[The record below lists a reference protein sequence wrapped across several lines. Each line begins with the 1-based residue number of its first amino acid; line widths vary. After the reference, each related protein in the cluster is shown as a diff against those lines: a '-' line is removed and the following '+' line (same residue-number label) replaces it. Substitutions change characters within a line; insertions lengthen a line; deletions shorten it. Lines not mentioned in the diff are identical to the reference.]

1 MRIKMKK
8 YKQDI
13 MNIFG
18 IILGTIVMSFAFN
31 VFLQPNNISPSGFS
45 GLSSVLCFLLAK
57 IGIVI
62 PVSVMYLLLNV
73 ILYVIAYKL
82 LGKKFALM
90 ALIGIGSYSLFIELV
105 SYIPLV
111 VRNDLLLCAIYGGG
125 IMGFGVGLV
134 LRCNGS
140 TGGGDLLALIIRS
153 KTHILTTGQIMLS
166 VNILVLTLSCLA
178 YGLGPLMYSII
189 TIVIS
194 STVTDL
200 VIEGATG
207 VRAYYIFTSK
217 KQEVCDAIYKE
228 IKRGVT
234 EIKAEGMY
242 THTEKDILLCLIN
255 KYRAPRLKSIVSKID
270 SDAFVFCTSVSEVI
284 GRGFSIPPKKK
295 HKGDAEALEKSQNEI
310 SPNNK
315 ENKSIENN
323 QIENN
328 QIKNTSTAVTTNDN
342 AEASST
348 QAEALEDTNID
359 NKPTQE
365 KTTPKKKAK
374 TSSKRTKQKEATKE
388 VK

>member
-1 MRIKMKK
+1 MKK

-13 MNIFG
+13 INIFG
-18 IILGTIVMSFAFN
+18 IILGTIVMAFAFN

-125 IMGFGVGLV
+125 IMGFGIGLV

-153 KTHILTTGQIMLS
+153 RTHILTTGQIMLS
-166 VNILVLTLSCLA
+166 INILVLALSCIA

-200 VIEGATG
+200 VIDGATG

-255 KYRAPRLKSIVSKID
+255 KYRAPRLKAIISKID

-295 HKGDAEALEKSQNEI
+295 QKGDAETLEKSQNEI

-315 ENKSIENN
+315 KNKSIENN
-323 QIENN
+323 QIEN
-328 QIKNTSTAVTTNDN
+328 TSTAVTSNDA

-365 KTTPKKKAK
+365 KTTPKKAK

>member
-1 MRIKMKK
+1 MKK

-13 MNIFG
+13 INIFG
-18 IILGTIVMSFAFN
+18 IILGTIVMAFAFN

-62 PVSVMYLLLNV
+62 PTSVMYLLLNV

-111 VRNDLLLCAIYGGG
+111 VKNDLLLCAIYGGG
-125 IMGFGVGLV
+125 IMGFGIGLV

-166 VNILVLTLSCLA
+166 VNILVLTLSCIA

-200 VIEGATG
+200 VIDGATG
-207 VRAYYIFTSK
+207 VKAYYIFTSK

-255 KYRAPRLKSIVSKID
+255 KYRAPRLKAIVSEID

-284 GRGFSIPPKKK
+284 GRGFSISPKKK
-295 HKGDAEALEKSQNEI
+295 QKGDAEALENSQGET
-310 SPNNK
+310 SPNDK
-315 ENKSIENN
+315 ENQSIE
-323 QIENN
+323 
-328 QIKNTSTAVTTNDN
+328 NTSTADTSNATQKTNN
-342 AEASST
+342 T
-348 QAEALEDTNID
+348 QAKAIENTKEDN
-359 NKPTQE
+359 NPTQQE
-365 KTTPKKKAK
+365 AAPKKKVK
-374 TSSKRTKQKEATKE
+374 TSKSRTKQKVATKE

>member
-1 MRIKMKK
+1 MKK

-13 MNIFG
+13 INIFG
-18 IILGTIVMSFAFN
+18 IILGTIVMAFAFN

-62 PVSVMYLLLNV
+62 PTSVMYLLLNV
-73 ILYVIAYKL
+73 ILYVVAYKL

-125 IMGFGVGLV
+125 IMGFGIGLV

-166 VNILVLTLSCLA
+166 VNILVLTLSCIA

-255 KYRAPRLKSIVSKID
+255 KYRAPRLKAIVSEID

-295 HKGDAEALEKSQNEI
+295 QKNDTETLE
-310 SPNNK
+310 NNQ
-315 ENKSIENN
+315 SIENIDSKEN
-323 QIENN
+323 ATIENAQIEN
-328 QIKNTSTAVTTNDN
+328 TPTAVTSND
-342 AEASST
+342 ASEPSST
-348 QAEALEDTNID
+348 QVETLENTNID
-359 NKPTQE
+359 NNPTQE
-365 KTTPKKKAK
+365 KTNSKKKTK
-374 TSSKRTKQKEATKE
+374 TSSNRTKQKSATKE

>member
-1 MRIKMKK
+1 MKK

-13 MNIFG
+13 INIFG

-153 KTHILTTGQIMLS
+153 RTHILTTGQIMLS
-166 VNILVLTLSCLA
+166 VNILVLALSCLA

-255 KYRAPRLKSIVSKID
+255 KYRAPRLKAIVSKID

-295 HKGDAEALEKSQNEI
+295 QKGDAETLETSQNEI

-315 ENKSIENN
+315 ENN
-323 QIENN
+323 QIE
-328 QIKNTSTAVTTNDN
+328 NTSTAVTSNDT

-365 KTTPKKKAK
+365 KTTPK
-374 TSSKRTKQKEATKE
+374 RKQKLVSNAQGK
-388 VK
+388 KRLPKN

>member
-1 MRIKMKK
+1 MKK

-13 MNIFG
+13 INIFG
-18 IILGTIVMSFAFN
+18 IIFGTIVMAFAFN

-62 PVSVMYLLLNV
+62 PTSVMYLLLNV

-111 VRNDLLLCAIYGGG
+111 VKNDLLLCAIYGGG
-125 IMGFGVGLV
+125 IMGFGIGLV

-166 VNILVLTLSCLA
+166 VNILVLTLSCIA

-200 VIEGATG
+200 VIDGATG
-207 VRAYYIFTSK
+207 VKAYYIFTSK

-255 KYRAPRLKSIVSKID
+255 KYRAPRLKAIVSEID

-295 HKGDAEALEKSQNEI
+295 QKGDAEVLENSQGET
-310 SPNNK
+310 SPNDK
-315 ENKSIENN
+315 ENQSIE
-323 QIENN
+323 
-328 QIKNTSTAVTTNDN
+328 NTSTADTSN
-342 AEASST
+342 ATPEASNT
-348 QAEALEDTNID
+348 QVKAIENTNENNNPAQTEI
-359 NKPTQE
+359 
-365 KTTPKKKAK
+365 TPKKEVK
-374 TSSKRTKQKEATKE
+374 TSKSRTKRKEITKE

>member
-1 MRIKMKK
+1 MKK

-13 MNIFG
+13 INILG
-18 IILGTIVMSFAFN
+18 IILGTAIMAFAFN
-31 VFLQPNNISPSGFS
+31 VFLQPNKISPSGFS

-62 PVSVMYLLLNV
+62 PTSVMYLLLNV
-73 ILYVIAYKL
+73 ILYIVAYKL

-111 VRNDLLLCAIYGGG
+111 VQNDLLLCAIYGGG
-125 IMGFGVGLV
+125 IMGFGIGLV

-153 KTHILTTGQIMLS
+153 RTHILTTGQIMLS
-166 VNILVLTLSCLA
+166 INILVLALSCIA

-255 KYRAPRLKSIVSKID
+255 KYRAPRLKAIVSQID
-270 SDAFVFCTSVSEVI
+270 SEAFVFCTSVSEVI

-295 HKGDAEALEKSQNEI
+295 QKHNDQEQNIVEENKPQENSAQNVAETQKDAVVEPVAKDNSEKIESSNTLAQAGKSAKGKNSQTKSAKN
-310 SPNNK
+310 SKNK
-315 ENKSIENN
+315 ETKV
-323 QIENN
+323 
-328 QIKNTSTAVTTNDN
+328 A
-342 AEASST
+342 
-348 QAEALEDTNID
+348 
-359 NKPTQE
+359 P
-365 KTTPKKKAK
+365 AK
-374 TSSKRTKQKEATKE
+374 SSKTE
-388 VK
+388 

>member
-13 MNIFG
+13 INIFG
-18 IILGTIVMSFAFN
+18 IILGTIVMAFAFN

-62 PVSVMYLLLNV
+62 PTSVMYLLLNV

-111 VRNDLLLCAIYGGG
+111 VKNDLLLCAIYGGG
-125 IMGFGVGLV
+125 IMGFGIGLV

-166 VNILVLTLSCLA
+166 VNILVLTLSCIA

-200 VIEGATG
+200 VIDGATG
-207 VRAYYIFTSK
+207 VKAYYIFTSK

-255 KYRAPRLKSIVSKID
+255 KYRAPRLKAIVSEID

-284 GRGFSIPPKKK
+284 GRGFSISPKKK
-295 HKGDAEALEKSQNEI
+295 QKGDAEALENSQGET
-310 SPNNK
+310 SPNDK
-315 ENKSIENN
+315 ENQSIE
-323 QIENN
+323 
-328 QIKNTSTAVTTNDN
+328 NTSTADTSNATQKTNN
-342 AEASST
+342 T
-348 QAEALEDTNID
+348 QAKAIENTKEDN
-359 NKPTQE
+359 NPTQQE
-365 KTTPKKKAK
+365 AAPKKKVK
-374 TSSKRTKQKEATKE
+374 TSKSRTKQKVATKE

>member
-1 MRIKMKK
+1 MKK

-13 MNIFG
+13 INIFG
-18 IILGTIVMSFAFN
+18 IILGTIVMAFAFN

-125 IMGFGVGLV
+125 IMGFGIGLV

-166 VNILVLTLSCLA
+166 INILVLALSCIA

-255 KYRAPRLKSIVSKID
+255 KYRAPRLKAIISKID

-295 HKGDAEALEKSQNEI
+295 QKGDAETLEKSQNEI

-315 ENKSIENN
+315 ENN
-323 QIENN
+323 QIE
-328 QIKNTSTAVTTNDN
+328 NTSTAVTSNDA